1 MHFLEGLCVKI
12 LANTLLN
19 NIVKQML
26 MGVVFR
32 EIPVLVREFLC
43 IFLNQCKQNYVDA
56 LSM

>member
-1 MHFLEGLCVKI
+1 MHFLKGLCVKI

-19 NIVKQML
+19 NIVKKML

-32 EIPVLVREFLC
+32 KIPALVGEFLC
-43 IFLNQCKQNYVDA
+43 IFLSQCKQNSIDM